1 MISAMSLEI
10 YFKCL
15 YILDHRSTHRRLRTH
30 NLKRLF
36 EFLLPDT
43 QAKLREYFDPAEGQ
57 AILDHY
63 RQHQGRWLI
72 GLPKTFTFDFAL
84 FASSNTFEWIR
95 YVYERRARPSEQ
107 WHGSPLV
114 RAAQKLLLERN
125 PSWSS
130 MTSLGPEPTKY
141 VLSTSPPHSIR
152 TPPGE

>member
-1 MISAMSLEI
+1 MSKGRPAIILDPRQMFILAEEFRRATHLLAQLHRQPGFSSDQWVPRPNIMISAMSLEI

-95 YVYERRARPSEQ
+95 
-107 WHGSPLV
+107 
-114 RAAQKLLLERN
+114 
-125 PSWSS
+125 
-130 MTSLGPEPTKY
+130 
-141 VLSTSPPHSIR
+141 
-152 TPPGE
+152 